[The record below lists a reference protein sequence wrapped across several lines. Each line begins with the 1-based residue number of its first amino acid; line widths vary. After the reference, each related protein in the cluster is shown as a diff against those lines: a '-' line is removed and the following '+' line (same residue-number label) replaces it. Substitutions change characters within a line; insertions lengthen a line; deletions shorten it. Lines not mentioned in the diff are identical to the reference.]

1 MHIHMNIYIL
11 IKTYFMPSV
20 CVYTHTTHTDT
31 QRYLLIHIFLTHMIF
46 VYEIIPIHFCV
57 VLWNF
62 LRNNYKLKEE
72 DLPSGRD
79 WLYTEEKQ

>member
-1 MHIHMNIYIL
+1 
-11 IKTYFMPSV
+11 
-20 CVYTHTTHTDT
+20 
-31 QRYLLIHIFLTHMIF
+31 MIF

-62 LRNNYKLKEE
+62 LRNNNKLKEE

-79 WLYTEEKQ
+79 WMYTEEKQ

>member
-1 MHIHMNIYIL
+1 
-11 IKTYFMPSV
+11 MPSV
-20 CVYTHTTHTDT
+20 CVHTHTDT
-31 QRYLLIHIFLTHMIF
+31 QIYLLIHIFLTPMIF

-57 VLWNF
+57 VLWIF

-79 WLYTEEKQ
+79 WMYTEEKQ